1 VLEILAN
8 NDFNGFWSV
17 NSHFAIDIES
27 TPHVCSRSD
36 WTCSALLAR
45 IARRPRRE
53 RVTQSAVMHSVIAMV
68 LASDGA
74 SGLVTD
80 ESTGTWTIARA
91 ARERAAVNNPG

>member
-1 VLEILAN
+1 
-8 NDFNGFWSV
+8 
-17 NSHFAIDIES
+17 
-27 TPHVCSRSD
+27 
-36 WTCSALLAR
+36 
-45 IARRPRRE
+45 
-53 RVTQSAVMHSVIAMV
+53 MHSVIAMV